1 MAIRRRVQEWKGRR
15 KVIYGLLAKE
25 HNVAPIT
32 IQRVY
37 LGY

>member
-15 KVIYGLLAKE
+15 KEIYSQLAKE
-25 HNVAPIT
+25 HAVAVVT